1 MGTVDERKRGIE
13 MEQPPSGGGPEDVP
27 GIIGTLLGRIT
38 EDLKAIGRDEI
49 ALARVEIAQKVK
61 ATLLDTLVWILCG
74 VIIAIG
80 LAFLS
85 VAAVDALAPILPPL
99 WARLLVGAVL
109 YLLVGGALLFGYAR
123 KLKRD
128 IKPTPAQ
135 AVEQARQTVEAVK
148 EELRHA

>member
-1 MGTVDERKRGIE
+1 MGTVDERRRGIQVE
-13 MEQPPSGGGPEDVP
+13 HPPMNDPDETP
-27 GIIGTLLGRIT
+27 GLIGTLVVQIT

-49 ALARVEIAQKVK
+49 ALVRAEIAQKVR

-85 VAAVDALAPILPPL
+85 VAAVDALAPLVPPL
-99 WARLLVGAVL
+99 WARLLIGAGL
-109 YLLVGGALLFGYAR
+109 YLAAGAALLFGYTG

-128 IKPTPAQ
+128 MNPVPAK
-135 AVEQARQTVEAVK
+135 AVEQATKTVEAVK